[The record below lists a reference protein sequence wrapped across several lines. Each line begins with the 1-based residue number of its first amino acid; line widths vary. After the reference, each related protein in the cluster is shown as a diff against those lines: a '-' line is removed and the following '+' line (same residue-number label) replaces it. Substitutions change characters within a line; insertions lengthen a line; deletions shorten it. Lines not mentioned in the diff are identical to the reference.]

1 MRAFHR
7 FALGAVL
14 ALTASTTACVSI
26 DTSARDRPPSR
37 PAQTSDLTPDRVA
50 GVPIPDGQ
58 IDDAV
63 AQLDDLAQQLLDRTG
78 IPGMAVAVVHGGE
91 TVYAKGFGVRAAG
104 SDDPVDVDTVFQLA
118 SMSKPVGATVVAQQ
132 VGDGTVGWDTPVI
145 EHLPAFALADPYV
158 TEQVT
163 VGDLYAH
170 RSGLPDHAG
179 DELED
184 LGYDRTQVL
193 ERLRLLPLSPFRIT
207 YDYTNFG
214 VTAAAQ
220 SVADA
225 AGADWADLSRR
236 VLYEPLGMSS
246 TSSRFQDFTER
257 DNRAPG
263 HILVDGQYVAREVRD
278 PDAQSPAGGVSSSVN
293 DMAKWLTMLL
303 ADGQFGGRTV
313 VDAKAL
319 QPALS
324 PQVVSHAPGTPDARA
339 GFYGYGF
346 NVGTLASGRTSVG
359 HAGAFALGAATAFTA
374 VPSADVA
381 IVTLTNAAPIGVPD
395 TLNAEFVD
403 LVQFG
408 EIREDWAGLYKQAY
422 SGYAD
427 PKGALVGQAPPAD
440 PARAKPLGDY
450 TGTYDNPYFGPARID
465 ERDGGL
471 VLTIGPRE
479 QTYPLTHRDGDVF
492 TFEVTGE
499 NAPDGTIST
508 ATFTPDTVT
517 FEYWDTDGLGT
528 FTREGTS

>member
-7 FALGAVL
+7 FAFGAVL
-14 ALTASTTACVSI
+14 ALAASTAACVSV
-26 DTSARDRPPSR
+26 DTSDRDRPPSP
-37 PAQTSDLTPDRVA
+37 PATADLAPDQVA

-63 AQLDDLAQQLLDRTG
+63 ARLDDLAQKLLDRTG

-104 SDDPVDVDTVFQLA
+104 SDEPVDADTVFQLA

-132 VGDGTVGWDTPVI
+132 VGEGSIGWDTPVI
-145 EHLPAFALADPYV
+145 EHLPTFALADPYV
-158 TEQVT
+158 TEHAT

-179 DELED
+179 DDLED
-184 LGYDRTQVL
+184 LGYDRAQVI
-193 ERLRLLPLSPFRIT
+193 ERLRFLPLSPFRIT

-225 AGADWADLSRR
+225 AGEDWADLSRR
-236 VLYEPLGMSS
+236 VLYEPLGMNS
-246 TSSRFQDFTER
+246 TSSRFEDFAAR

-263 HILVDGQYVAREVRD
+263 HMLVDGQYVAREVRD
-278 PDAQSPAGGVSSSVN
+278 PDAQSPAGGISSSAN
-293 DMAKWLTMLL
+293 DVAKWLTMLL
-303 ADGQFGGRTV
+303 ADGQFDGRTV
-313 VDAKAL
+313 VDAAAL

-324 PQVVSHAPGTPDARA
+324 PQVVSRAPQTPDSRG

-408 EIREDWAGLYKQAY
+408 EIREDWAGLYEQAY
-422 SGYAD
+422 STYSD
-427 PKGALVGQAPPAD
+427 PKGSLVDRAPPAD
-440 PARAKPLGDY
+440 PAPAKPLGDY
-450 TGTYDNPYFGPARID
+450 TGTYDNAYFGPARID
-465 ERDGGL
+465 EREGGL
-471 VLTIGPRE
+471 TLSIGPMA
-479 QTYPLTHRDGDVF
+479 QTYPLSHWDGDVF
-492 TFEVTGE
+492 TFELTGE

-508 ATFTPDTVT
+508 VTFTPEAVT
-517 FEYWDTDGLGT
+517 FEYWNPDGLGT
-528 FTREGTS
+528 FTRQGPS